1 MISTSLKPLRNEEI
15 ILQIMVSV
23 AWQNITPAQIF

>member
-1 MISTSLKPLRNEEI
+1 MISASLKPLRNEEI

>member
-1 MISTSLKPLRNEEI
+1 MISTPLKRLRNEEI

-23 AWQNITPAQIF
+23 VRQNITPAQIF